1 MYQSYI
7 MKAVI
12 CEVKLQSNHG
22 YLEENNIDSVPY
34 LTVDQFNISY
44 KKEGGL
50 QVWISLF
57 FGDK

>member
-22 YLEENNIDSVPY
+22 YLEENNINSVPY
-34 LTVDQFNISY
+34 LRVDQFNISY

-50 QVWISLF
+50 QVWI
-57 FGDK
+57 